1 MGGKSCPHTYKNK
14 KNFFMK
20 KFSILIVLICI
31 CVGFS
36 GCALFVPVWECL
48 TEPYP
53 STTYYYYGGCYHTNP
68 PRYCGHYHSGH
79 YHSGHYHSGHNG
91 HYHSGHHHRPH
102 KPNVTHTHN
111 GHTHRPNSKG
121 GHRGGSHNWRGGQ
134 GGRGHKR

>member
-1 MGGKSCPHTYKNK
+1 MGGKSFPHIK
-14 KNFFMK
+14 KIIIMK

-31 CVGFS
+31 CIGFS

-48 TEPYP
+48 TDPYP
-53 STTYYYYGGCYHTNP
+53 STTYYYGGCYHTNP

-79 YHSGHYHSGHNG
+79 YHSGHSG

-102 KPNVTHTHN
+102 KPKVTHTHN

-121 GHRGGSHNWRGGQ
+121 GHRGSHTGRGGQQ